1 MQVPYFEV
9 LAFTDRF
16 LGGNRAGVCLLDGS
30 WPTDQQMQDIAWQ
43 NNIAETAFIIDSR
56 DYFDL
61 RWFTP
66 SIEVDLCGHATL
78 ASAHVLFSHR
88 GVKDKSVRFRSQ
100 SGEPRVEREN
110 DRLVLDFPSRP
121 LLQCE
126 PPPPIEKAL
135 GARPTSV
142 WKDRDYYAV
151 FDRETDVAGLKPE
164 FQIFSEID
172 SQGVVVTAP
181 GDTCDFVS
189 RYFAPAAGIPEDP
202 VTGSTH
208 CSLIP
213 FWSGRLGKQ
222 KLLARQ
228 LSSRGGELICEDRGD
243 RVGIG
248 GSCLTYIEG
257 KLHFV

>member
-16 LGGNRAGVCLLDGS
+16 LGGNPAGVCLLDGS

-100 SGEPRVEREN
+100 SGELRVEREN
-110 DRLVLDFPSRP
+110 DRL
-121 LLQCE
+121 
-126 PPPPIEKAL
+126 
-135 GARPTSV
+135 
-142 WKDRDYYAV
+142 
-151 FDRETDVAGLKPE
+151 
-164 FQIFSEID
+164 
-172 SQGVVVTAP
+172 
-181 GDTCDFVS
+181 
-189 RYFAPAAGIPEDP
+189 
-202 VTGSTH
+202 
-208 CSLIP
+208 
-213 FWSGRLGKQ
+213 
-222 KLLARQ
+222 
-228 LSSRGGELICEDRGD
+228 
-243 RVGIG
+243 
-248 GSCLTYIEG
+248 
-257 KLHFV
+257 